1 MRLLLVE
8 SHKAYADQ
16 LNQMIKAC
24 CEPGVV
30 VDHVT
35 SARGALAR
43 LQTSFYDL
51 CFLDYQ
57 LDAPSTGLDV
67 LHELHN
73 ANTLTAFVLLTDH
86 ANKEAAF
93 KALTLG
99 AMDYLIKERFTD
111 FELAKC
117 IAYSM
122 YLKRR
127 EVGFQKEALRDSLTG
142 LGNKSLFDAQL
153 QQSALRAERD
163 NETLGLLVIDLDGF
177 KAVNDKHGHKVGD
190 VLLQQV
196 AERIVNETRASDV
209 IARIGGDEFAAILIK
224 PNSPDHVYTVAQ
236 KLEKALAST
245 PYNLNGTI
253 VKIGASV
260 GTAILPEDGLDLDHL
275 FTLADKRMYKHKKGK
290 KAALGQQ
297 RDYMDQVLR

>member
-24 CEPGVV
+24 CETGVV

-35 SARGALAR
+35 SARGALAH

-73 ANTLTAFVLLTDH
+73 ANTLTAFILLTDH
-86 ANKEAAF
+86 VNKETAF

-99 AMDYLIKERFTD
+99 AMDYLIKDRFTD

-153 QQSALRAERD
+153 QQSVLRAERD
-163 NETLGLLVIDLDGF
+163 HETLGLLVIDLDGF
-177 KAVNDKHGHKVGD
+177 KAINDKHGHKVGD

-224 PNSPDHVYTVAQ
+224 PNSPDHIYTVAQ

-260 GTAILPEDGLDLDHL
+260 GTSIFPEDGQDLDHL